1 MVEKTELMKQFEE
14 ENQEKHA
21 IWAGKVT
28 NQFKKWEKSRIFLE
42 TPTVKDKIEYDIVL
56 FLALSKIKNPTYNK
70 IIDFCSSFN
79 MKSNDIIEI
88 LLKKIRE
95 GDISYNLSVNSVLRD
110 IYLDLLNLK
119 NLKMPQTIRVNEALE
134 IFNHLNFQNP
144 LDILEFFRRIKKE
157 FPNFISL
164 SSSKLNQREDLITF
178 KRLFPN
184 LISFK
189 LNNRWAI

>member
-1 MVEKTELMKQFEE
+1 MVEKTELMKQYED
-14 ENQEKHA
+14 ENPRKHA
-21 IWAGKVT
+21 IWAGKIT
-28 NQFKKWEKSRIFLE
+28 SQFNEWKKSRISLE
-42 TPTVKDKIEYDIVL
+42 TPSVKDKIEYEIVL
-56 FLALSKIKNPTYNK
+56 FLALSKIENPTYNK
-70 IIDFCSSFN
+70 IMDFCSSFN
-79 MKSNDIIEI
+79 MKSNEIIEI

-95 GDISYNLSVNSVLRD
+95 SEITYNLPPNSILKE
-110 IYLDLLNLK
+110 IYFDLLTLK
-119 NLKMPQTIRVNEALE
+119 NLKIPHTIRVIEALE

-157 FPNFISL
+157 FPNFISI

>member
-1 MVEKTELMKQFEE
+1 MAEKTGLMKQYED
-14 ENQEKHA
+14 ENPGKYA
-21 IWAGKVT
+21 IWAGKIT

-42 TPTVKDKIEYDIVL
+42 APTLKDKIEYEIVL
-56 FLALSKIKNPTYNK
+56 FLALSKIKDPTYNK
-70 IIDFCSSFN
+70 IMDFCSSFN
-79 MKSNDIIEI
+79 MKSNEIIES

-95 GDISYNLSVNSVLRD
+95 GDISYSLPVNSILRD
-110 IYLDLLNLK
+110 IYLDLLILK
-119 NLKMPQTIRVNEALE
+119 NLKIPHTIRINEALE

-144 LDILEFFRRIKKE
+144 LDVLVFFKGIKKE
-157 FPNFISL
+157 FPNFISI

-184 LISFK
+184 VIRFK

>member
-1 MVEKTELMKQFEE
+1 MAEKTELMKQYEE
-14 ENQEKHA
+14 ENPGKHA
-21 IWAGKVT
+21 IWAGKIT
-28 NQFKKWEKSRIFLE
+28 GQFKEWEKSRISLE

-70 IIDFCSSFN
+70 IMDFCSSFN

-119 NLKMPQTIRVNEALE
+119 NLKIPHTIRVNEALE

-144 LDILEFFRRIKKE
+144 LDALEFFRRIKKE

-164 SSSKLNQREDLITF
+164 SSSKLNQHEDLITF

-184 LISFK
+184 LINFK